1 MNKREFYYP
10 SSDGK
15 TRIHAVEWIP
25 EEEPKAILQIAH
37 GVTEYILRYEE
48 FAEFLTSKGIIVVGN
63 DHIGHGTSIAENA
76 KPMYFGP
83 EGSFKYAVDDVNTL
97 YKTIKEK
104 YKNIPYI
111 ILGFSLGSFI
121 VRRFL
126 IDYPDTVDGAILV
139 GTGQIAPI
147 KIKIAKF
154 IAKSEAKKHG
164 DDNPTP
170 MIKSLSFDNYNKLFK
185 PNRTDYDWLCLSKTS
200 LDKYIKDEKRG
211 KELSAGLF
219 REMLSGMEYTGNL
232 ENIKKMNKDIPII
245 FLSGEMDPV
254 GEKGKSVK
262 KAYDYFKKAGIK
274 DVSMKLYKDL
284 RHDILHEDNAEQIYQ
299 DILEF
304 INEKVVK

>member
-15 TRIHAVEWIP
+15 TRIHAVEWSP
-25 EEEPKAILQIAH
+25 DESPKAILQIAH

-48 FAEFLTSKGIIVVGN
+48 FAEYLTNKGILVVGN
-63 DHIGHGTSIAENA
+63 DHIGHGSSIAENT

-97 YKTIKEK
+97 YKTTKEK
-104 YKNIPYI
+104 YENIPYI

-164 DDNPTP
+164 EDNPTP

-200 LDKYIKDEKRG
+200 LDKYIRDKNRG

-262 KAYDYFKKAGIK
+262 KAYSDFKKVGIE

>member
-48 FAEFLTSKGIIVVGN
+48 FAEYLTSKGIVVVGN
-63 DHIGHGTSIAENA
+63 DHIGHGSSIAENA

-97 YKTIKEK
+97 YKTTKEK
-104 YKNIPYI
+104 YENIPYI

-164 DDNPTP
+164 EDNPTP

>member
-1 MNKREFYYP
+1 MKKRDFYFP
-10 SSDGK
+10 SRDGK
-15 TRIHAVEWIP
+15 TRIHAVEWSP
-25 EEEPKAILQIAH
+25 DESPKAILQIAH

-48 FAEFLTSKGIIVVGN
+48 FAEFLTDKGILVVGN
-63 DHIGHGTSIAENA
+63 DHIGHGSSIAENA

-97 YKTIKEK
+97 YKTTKEK
-104 YKNIPYI
+104 YENIPYI

-121 VRRFL
+121 IRRFL

-164 DDNPTP
+164 EDNPTP

-200 LDKYIKDEKRG
+200 LDKYIRDKNRG

-219 REMLSGMEYTGNL
+219 REMLSGMEYTGKIDNM
-232 ENIKKMNKDIPII
+232 KKMNKDIPVL

-262 KAYDYFKKAGIK
+262 KAYSDFKKVGIE
-274 DVSMKLYKDL
+274 DVDMKLYKDL
-284 RHDILHEDNAEQIYQ
+284 RHDILHEDNCVEIYN
-299 DILEF
+299 DIYNF
-304 INEKVVK
+304 IKEKVIK

>member
-48 FAEFLTSKGIIVVGN
+48 FAEYLTNKGILVVGN

-97 YKTIKEK
+97 YKTTKEK
-104 YKNIPYI
+104 YENIPYI

-164 DDNPTP
+164 EDNPTP

-219 REMLSGMEYTGNL
+219 REMLSDMEYTGNL

>member
-1 MNKREFYYP
+1 MKKREFYFP
-10 SSDGK
+10 SRDGK
-15 TRIHAVEWIP
+15 TRIHAVEWSP
-25 EEEPKAILQIAH
+25 DESPKAILQIAH

-48 FAEFLTSKGIIVVGN
+48 FAEYLTNKGILVVGN
-63 DHIGHGTSIAENA
+63 DHIGHGSSIAENA

-97 YKTIKEK
+97 YKTTREK
-104 YKNIPYI
+104 YENIPYI

-121 VRRFL
+121 IRRFL

-164 DDNPTP
+164 EDNPTP

-200 LDKYIKDEKRG
+200 LDKYIRDKNRG

-219 REMLSGMEYTGNL
+219 REMLSGMEYTGKIDNM
-232 ENIKKMNKDIPII
+232 KKMNKDIPVL

-262 KAYDYFKKAGIK
+262 KAYSDFKKVGIE
-274 DVSMKLYKDL
+274 DVDMKLYKDL
-284 RHDILHEDNAEQIYQ
+284 RHDILHEDNCVEIYN
-299 DILEF
+299 DIYNF
-304 INEKVVK
+304 IKEKVIK

>member
-15 TRIHAVEWIP
+15 TRIHAVEWSP
-25 EEEPKAILQIAH
+25 DESPKAILQIAH

-48 FAEFLTSKGIIVVGN
+48 FAEYLTNKGILVVGN
-63 DHIGHGTSIAENA
+63 DHIGHGSSIAENA

-97 YKTIKEK
+97 YKTTKEK

-164 DDNPTP
+164 EDNPTP

-200 LDKYIKDEKRG
+200 LDKYIRDKNRG

-232 ENIKKMNKDIPII
+232 ENIKKMNKNITII

>member
-48 FAEFLTSKGIIVVGN
+48 FAEFLTSKGILVVGN

-97 YKTIKEK
+97 YKTTKEK
-104 YKNIPYI
+104 YENIPYI

-164 DDNPTP
+164 EDNPTP

>member
-63 DHIGHGTSIAENA
+63 DHIGHGSSIAENA

-97 YKTIKEK
+97 YKTTKEK
-104 YKNIPYI
+104 YENIPYI

-164 DDNPTP
+164 EDNPTP

>member
-15 TRIHAVEWIP
+15 TRIHAVEWSP
-25 EEEPKAILQIAH
+25 DESPKAILQIAH
-37 GVTEYILRYEE
+37 GVTEYILRYKE
-48 FAEFLTSKGIIVVGN
+48 FAEYLTNKGILVVGN
-63 DHIGHGTSIAENA
+63 DHIGHGSSIAENA

-97 YKTIKEK
+97 YKTTKEK
-104 YKNIPYI
+104 YENIPYI

-126 IDYPDTVDGAILV
+126 IEYPDTVDGAILV

-164 DDNPTP
+164 EDNPTP

-262 KAYDYFKKAGIK
+262 KHILILR
-274 DVSMKLYKDL
+274 KL
-284 RHDILHEDNAEQIYQ
+284 E
-299 DILEF
+299 
-304 INEKVVK
+304 

>member
-15 TRIHAVEWIP
+15 TRIHAVEWSP
-25 EEEPKAILQIAH
+25 DESPKAILQIAH

-48 FAEFLTSKGIIVVGN
+48 FAEYLTSKGILVVGN

-97 YKTIKEK
+97 YKTTKEK
-104 YKNIPYI
+104 YENIPYI

-121 VRRFL
+121 IRRFL

-164 DDNPTP
+164 EENPTP
-170 MIKSLSFDNYNKLFK
+170 MIKSLSFNNYNKLFK

-200 LDKYIKDEKRG
+200 LDKYIRDKNRG

-219 REMLSGMEYTGNL
+219 REMLSGMEYTGKIDNM
-232 ENIKKMNKDIPII
+232 KKMNKDIPVL

-262 KAYDYFKKAGIK
+262 KAYSDFKKVGIE
-274 DVSMKLYKDL
+274 DVDMKLYKDL
-284 RHDILHEDNAEQIYQ
+284 RHDILHEDNCVEIYN
-299 DILEF
+299 DIYNF
-304 INEKVVK
+304 IKEKVIK

>member
-63 DHIGHGTSIAENA
+63 DHIGHGTSIAEKA

-83 EGSFKYAVDDVNTL
+83 EGSFKYAVDDINTL
-97 YKTIKEK
+97 YKITEEK

-164 DDNPTP
+164 EDNPTP

>member
-1 MNKREFYYP
+1 
-10 SSDGK
+10 
-15 TRIHAVEWIP
+15 
-25 EEEPKAILQIAH
+25 
-37 GVTEYILRYEE
+37 
-48 FAEFLTSKGIIVVGN
+48 
-63 DHIGHGTSIAENA
+63 
-76 KPMYFGP
+76 
-83 EGSFKYAVDDVNTL
+83 
-97 YKTIKEK
+97 
-104 YKNIPYI
+104 
-111 ILGFSLGSFI
+111 
-121 VRRFL
+121 
-126 IDYPDTVDGAILV
+126 
-139 GTGQIAPI
+139 
-147 KIKIAKF
+147 
-154 IAKSEAKKHG
+154 
-164 DDNPTP
+164 

>member
-1 MNKREFYYP
+1 MKKREFYFP
-10 SSDGK
+10 SRDGK
-15 TRIHAVEWIP
+15 TRIHAVEWSP
-25 EEEPKAILQIAH
+25 DESPKAILQIAH

-48 FAEFLTSKGIIVVGN
+48 FAEYLTNKGILVVGN
-63 DHIGHGTSIAENA
+63 DHIGHGSSIAENA

-104 YKNIPYI
+104 YENIPYI

-164 DDNPTP
+164 EDNPTP

-262 KAYDYFKKAGIK
+262 KAYSDFKKVGIE
-274 DVSMKLYKDL
+274 DVDMKLYKDL
-284 RHDILHEDNAEQIYQ
+284 RHDILHEDNCVEIYN
-299 DILEF
+299 DIYNF
-304 INEKVVK
+304 IEEKVIK

>member
-15 TRIHAVEWIP
+15 TRIHAVEWSP
-25 EEEPKAILQIAH
+25 DESPKAILQIAH

-63 DHIGHGTSIAENA
+63 DHIGHGSSIAENA

-97 YKTIKEK
+97 YKTTKEK
-104 YKNIPYI
+104 YENIPYI

-164 DDNPTP
+164 EDNPTP

-200 LDKYIKDEKRG
+200 LDKYIRDKNRG

-262 KAYDYFKKAGIK
+262 KAYSDFKKVGIE
-274 DVSMKLYKDL
+274 DVDMKLYKDL
-284 RHDILHEDNAEQIYQ
+284 RHDILHEDNCVEIYN
-299 DILEF
+299 DIYNF
-304 INEKVVK
+304 IKEKVIK

>member
-15 TRIHAVEWIP
+15 TRIHAVEWSP
-25 EEEPKAILQIAH
+25 DESPKAILQIAH

-63 DHIGHGTSIAENA
+63 DHIGHGSSIAENA

-97 YKTIKEK
+97 YKTTKEK
-104 YKNIPYI
+104 YENIPYI

-164 DDNPTP
+164 EDNPTP

-200 LDKYIKDEKRG
+200 LDKYIRDKNRG

-262 KAYDYFKKAGIK
+262 KAYSDFKKVGIE
-274 DVSMKLYKDL
+274 DVDMKLYKDL

>member
-48 FAEFLTSKGIIVVGN
+48 FAEFLTSKGIVVVGN
-63 DHIGHGTSIAENA
+63 DHIGHGTSIAEKA

-83 EGSFKYAVDDVNTL
+83 EGSFKYAVDDINTL
-97 YKTIKEK
+97 YKITEEK

-274 DVSMKLYKDL
+274 DVSMKLYKNL

>member
-15 TRIHAVEWIP
+15 TRIHAVEWSP
-25 EEEPKAILQIAH
+25 DESPKAILQIAH

-48 FAEFLTSKGIIVVGN
+48 FAEYLTNKGILVVGN

-97 YKTIKEK
+97 YKTTKEK
-104 YKNIPYI
+104 YENIPYI

-164 DDNPTP
+164 EDNPTP

-200 LDKYIKDEKRG
+200 LDKYIRDKNRG
-211 KELSAGLF
+211 KEISAGLF

-262 KAYDYFKKAGIK
+262 KAYSDFKKVGIE
-274 DVSMKLYKDL
+274 DVDMKLYKDL
-284 RHDILHEDNAEQIYQ
+284 RHDILHEDNCVEIYN
-299 DILEF
+299 DIYNF
-304 INEKVVK
+304 IKEKVIK

>member
-15 TRIHAVEWIP
+15 TRIHAVEWSP
-25 EEEPKAILQIAH
+25 DESPKAILQIAH

-48 FAEFLTSKGIIVVGN
+48 FAEYLTNKGILVVGN
-63 DHIGHGTSIAENA
+63 DHIGHGSSIAENA

-97 YKTIKEK
+97 YKTTKEK
-104 YKNIPYI
+104 YENIPYI

-164 DDNPTP
+164 EDNPTP

-200 LDKYIKDEKRG
+200 LDKYIRDKNRG

-262 KAYDYFKKAGIK
+262 KAYSDFKKAGIK

>member
-15 TRIHAVEWIP
+15 TRIHAVEWSP
-25 EEEPKAILQIAH
+25 DESPKAILQIAH

-48 FAEFLTSKGIIVVGN
+48 FAEYLTNKGILVVGN
-63 DHIGHGTSIAENA
+63 DHIGHGSSIAENA

-97 YKTIKEK
+97 YKTTREK
-104 YKNIPYI
+104 HENIPYI

-121 VRRFL
+121 IRRFL

-154 IAKSEAKKHG
+154 IAKSEVKKHG
-164 DDNPTP
+164 EDNPTP

-200 LDKYIKDEKRG
+200 LDKYIKDKNRG

-219 REMLSGMEYTGNL
+219 REMLSGMEYTGKIDNM
-232 ENIKKMNKDIPII
+232 KKMNKDIPVL

-262 KAYDYFKKAGIK
+262 KAYSDFKKVGIE
-274 DVSMKLYKDL
+274 DVDMKLYKDL
-284 RHDILHEDNAEQIYQ
+284 RHDILHEDNCVEIYN
-299 DILEF
+299 DIYNF
-304 INEKVVK
+304 IKEKVIK

>member
-63 DHIGHGTSIAENA
+63 DHIGHGSSIAENA

-104 YKNIPYI
+104 YENIPYI

-164 DDNPTP
+164 EDNPTP

>member
-10 SSDGK
+10 SRDGK
-15 TRIHAVEWIP
+15 TRIHAVEWSP
-25 EEEPKAILQIAH
+25 DESPKAILQIAH

-48 FAEFLTSKGIIVVGN
+48 FAEYLTSKGLLVVGN
-63 DHIGHGTSIAENA
+63 DHIGHGSSIAENA

-97 YKTIKEK
+97 YKTTKEK
-104 YKNIPYI
+104 YENIPYI
-111 ILGFSLGSFI
+111 IFGFSLGSFI
-121 VRRFL
+121 IRRFL

-164 DDNPTP
+164 EDNPTP

-200 LDKYIKDEKRG
+200 LDKYIRDKNRG

-219 REMLSGMEYTGNL
+219 REMLSGMEYTGKIDNM
-232 ENIKKMNKDIPII
+232 KKMNKDIPVL

-262 KAYDYFKKAGIK
+262 KAYSDFKKVGIE
-274 DVSMKLYKDL
+274 DVDMKLYKDL
-284 RHDILHEDNAEQIYQ
+284 RHDILHEDNCVEIYN
-299 DILEF
+299 DIYNF
-304 INEKVVK
+304 IKEKVIK

>member
-1 MNKREFYYP
+1 MNKKEFYYP

-63 DHIGHGTSIAENA
+63 DHIGHGSSIAENA

-104 YKNIPYI
+104 YENIPYI

-232 ENIKKMNKDIPII
+232 ENIKKMNKNIPII

>member
-63 DHIGHGTSIAENA
+63 DHIGHGSSIAENA

-104 YKNIPYI
+104 YENIPYI

-126 IDYPDTVDGAILV
+126 IDYPNQVDAALLV

-164 DDNPTP
+164 EDNPTP

-262 KAYDYFKKAGIK
+262 KAYSDFKKVGIE
-274 DVSMKLYKDL
+274 DVDMKLYKDL
-284 RHDILHEDNAEQIYQ
+284 RHDILHEDNCVEIYN
-299 DILEF
+299 DIYNF
-304 INEKVVK
+304 IKEKVIK

>member
-63 DHIGHGTSIAENA
+63 DHIGHGTSIAEKA

-83 EGSFKYAVDDVNTL
+83 EGSFKYAVDDINTL
-97 YKTIKEK
+97 YKITEEK

>member
-1 MNKREFYYP
+1 MNKKEFYYP

-15 TRIHAVEWIP
+15 TSIHAVEWSP
-25 EEEPKAILQIAH
+25 DESPKAILQIAH

-48 FAEFLTSKGIIVVGN
+48 FAEFLTSKGILVVGN

-97 YKTIKEK
+97 YKTTKEK
-104 YKNIPYI
+104 YENIPYI

-185 PNRTDYDWLCLSKTS
+185 PNRTDYDWLCLSKAS

-232 ENIKKMNKDIPII
+232 ENIKKMNKNIPII
-245 FLSGEMDPV
+245 FLSGENDPV

>member
-48 FAEFLTSKGIIVVGN
+48 FAEFLTSKGIVVVGN
-63 DHIGHGTSIAENA
+63 DHIGHGSSIAENA

-97 YKTIKEK
+97 YKTTKEK
-104 YKNIPYI
+104 YENIPYI

-232 ENIKKMNKDIPII
+232 ENIKKMNKNIPII

>member
-15 TRIHAVEWIP
+15 TGIHAVEWSP
-25 EEEPKAILQIAH
+25 DESPKAILQITH

-48 FAEFLTSKGIIVVGN
+48 FAEYLTNKGILVVGN
-63 DHIGHGTSIAENA
+63 DHIGHGSSIAENA

-97 YKTIKEK
+97 YKTTKEK
-104 YKNIPYI
+104 YENIPYI

-262 KAYDYFKKAGIK
+262 KAYSDFKKVGIE
-274 DVSMKLYKDL
+274 DVSTKLYKDL

>member
-48 FAEFLTSKGIIVVGN
+48 FAEFLTSKGIVVVGN
-63 DHIGHGTSIAENA
+63 DHIGHGSSIAENA

-97 YKTIKEK
+97 YKMIKEK
-104 YKNIPYI
+104 YENIPYI

-164 DDNPTP
+164 EDNPTP

>member
-63 DHIGHGTSIAENA
+63 DHIGHGSSIAENA

-104 YKNIPYI
+104 YENIPYI

>member
-15 TRIHAVEWIP
+15 TRIHAVEWSP
-25 EEEPKAILQIAH
+25 DESPKAILQIAH

-48 FAEFLTSKGIIVVGN
+48 FAEYLTNKGILVVGN

-97 YKTIKEK
+97 YKTTKEK
-104 YKNIPYI
+104 YENIPYI

-126 IDYPDTVDGAILV
+126 IDYSDTVDGAILV

-154 IAKSEAKKHG
+154 IAKSEAK
-164 DDNPTP
+164 N
-170 MIKSLSFDNYNKLFK
+170 
-185 PNRTDYDWLCLSKTS
+185 
-200 LDKYIKDEKRG
+200 
-211 KELSAGLF
+211 
-219 REMLSGMEYTGNL
+219 MER
-232 ENIKKMNKDIPII
+232 II
-245 FLSGEMDPV
+245 QL
-254 GEKGKSVK
+254 
-262 KAYDYFKKAGIK
+262 
-274 DVSMKLYKDL
+274 L
-284 RHDILHEDNAEQIYQ
+284 
-299 DILEF
+299 
-304 INEKVVK
+304 

>member
-15 TRIHAVEWIP
+15 TRIHAVEWSP

-63 DHIGHGTSIAENA
+63 DHIGHGSSIAENA

-97 YKTIKEK
+97 YKTTKEK
-104 YKNIPYI
+104 YENIPYI

-164 DDNPTP
+164 EDNPTP

-200 LDKYIKDEKRG
+200 LDKYIRDKNRG

-262 KAYDYFKKAGIK
+262 KAYSDFKKVGIE
-274 DVSMKLYKDL
+274 DVDMKLYKDL
-284 RHDILHEDNAEQIYQ
+284 RHDILHEDNCVEIYN
-299 DILEF
+299 DIYNF
-304 INEKVVK
+304 IKEKVIK

>member
-48 FAEFLTSKGIIVVGN
+48 LAEFLTSKGIIVVGN
-63 DHIGHGTSIAENA
+63 DHIGHGSSIAENA

-97 YKTIKEK
+97 YKMIKEK
-104 YKNIPYI
+104 YENIPYI

-164 DDNPTP
+164 EDNPTP

-262 KAYDYFKKAGIK
+262 KAYSDFKKVGIE
-274 DVSMKLYKDL
+274 DVDMKLYKDL
-284 RHDILHEDNAEQIYQ
+284 RHDILHEDNCVEIYN
-299 DILEF
+299 DIYNF
-304 INEKVVK
+304 IKEKVIK

>member
-48 FAEFLTSKGIIVVGN
+48 LAEYLTNKGILVVGN
-63 DHIGHGTSIAENA
+63 DHIGHGTSIAEKA

-97 YKTIKEK
+97 YKTTKEK
-104 YKNIPYI
+104 YENIPYI

-164 DDNPTP
+164 EDNPTP

-262 KAYDYFKKAGIK
+262 KAYDYFKKAEIK

-284 RHDILHEDNAEQIYQ
+284 RHDILHEDNSEQIYQ

>member
-10 SSDGK
+10 SSDGR
-15 TRIHAVEWIP
+15 TRIHAVEWSPDESP
-25 EEEPKAILQIAH
+25 EAILQIAH

-48 FAEFLTSKGIIVVGN
+48 FAEYLTNKGILVVGN
-63 DHIGHGTSIAENA
+63 DHIGHGSSIAENA

-97 YKTIKEK
+97 YKTTKEK
-104 YKNIPYI
+104 YENIPYI

-164 DDNPTP
+164 EDNPTP

-200 LDKYIKDEKRG
+200 LDKYIRDKNRG

-262 KAYDYFKKAGIK
+262 KAYSDFKKVGIE
-274 DVSMKLYKDL
+274 DVDMKLYKDL
-284 RHDILHEDNAEQIYQ
+284 RHDILHEDNCVEIYN
-299 DILEF
+299 DIYNF
-304 INEKVVK
+304 IKEKVIK

>member
-15 TRIHAVEWIP
+15 TGIHAVEWSPDESP
-25 EEEPKAILQIAH
+25 EAILQIAH

-48 FAEFLTSKGIIVVGN
+48 FAEYLTNKGILVVGN

-97 YKTIKEK
+97 YKTTKEK
-104 YKNIPYI
+104 YENIPYI

-200 LDKYIKDEKRG
+200 LDKYIRDKNRG

-262 KAYDYFKKAGIK
+262 KAYSDFKKVGIE
-274 DVSMKLYKDL
+274 DVDMKLYKDL
-284 RHDILHEDNAEQIYQ
+284 RHDILHEDNCVEIYN
-299 DILEF
+299 DIYNF
-304 INEKVVK
+304 IKEKVIK